1 MKRILVV
8 TQDMHISGVARAQLG
23 LLHAFDKKKCKVD
36 LFLRSHEGDFLK
48 YIPEEVTLLPEI
60 KAYKCV
66 DTTTKDTL
74 RHGCLLQAFG
84 KAYGIIKAKRYA
96 KKHSVSL
103 SAIGLDYTQKYQ
115 LPFLP
120 MISKEE
126 YDLVISFAAPH
137 YFGAY
142 KCRAKKRLS
151 WIHTDYS
158 LIDIDTESEAKVW
171 GRYDGIASISD
182 SVGEAFCSKMPS
194 LKDKLIRIDNPISP
208 SLIRRSALEGQN
220 EMAKEGIRI
229 LSCGTLAPGK
239 NFRSIPK
246 MVSILLSEGLD
257 VKWYII
263 GDGPDRAEIE
273 KRIADEGVTGRVIL
287 LGKKENPYPYFNECD
302 LFVHPS
308 LREGKAVSVIE
319 AQILGKPVAITNFPT
334 AHSQLRDGIDGVIVP
349 LDTEGCAKGI
359 SKLLRDSEKL
369 ETLKN
374 NCRNTDYGSEKDMN
388 TIYSFIE

>member
-1 MKRILVV
+1 MKKVLIVG
-8 TQDMHISGVARAQLG
+8 QDMFISGVSRAQLG
-23 LLHAFDKKKCKVD
+23 LLHAFDKEKYKVD
-36 LFLRSHEGDFLK
+36 LFLRNHEGEFLK
-48 YIPEEVTLLPEI
+48 YIPDDVTLLPEK
-60 KAYKCV
+60 KAYRCV
-66 DTTTKDTL
+66 DMTTVETL
-74 RHGCLLQAFG
+74 KQGRIFQAFG
-84 KAYGIIKAKRYA
+84 KAYGMVKAKSYA
-96 KKHSVSL
+96 KKHGVQL
-103 SAIGLDYTQKYQ
+103 SAVALDYTHKHQKR
-115 LPFLP
+115 FLP

-126 YDLVISFAAPH
+126 YDLVISFVAPH

-158 LIDIDTESEAKVW
+158 LIDIDAKSEEKVW
-171 GRYDGIASISD
+171 GLYDGIASISD
-182 SVGEAFCSKMPS
+182 SVGIEFSKKLPT
-194 LKDKLIRIDNPISP
+194 LKDKIVRIDNPISP
-208 SLIRRSALEGQN
+208 SLIRRSADEGQS
-220 EMAKEGIRI
+220 EMAKDGIRI
-229 LSCGTLAPGK
+229 VSCGTLAPGK

-246 MVSILLSEGLD
+246 MVSILLNEGLD

-263 GDGPDRAEIE
+263 GDGSDRAEIE

-287 LGKKENPYPYFNECD
+287 LGKKENPYPYMKECD

-334 AHSQLRDGIDGVIVP
+334 AHSQLKDGFDGVIVP

-359 SKLLRDSEKL
+359 LELLRDTEKL
-369 ETLKN
+369 EALKN

>member
-23 LLHAFDKKKCKVD
+23 LLHAFDKTKYKVD

-48 YIPEEVTLLPEI
+48 YIPKEVTLLPEI
-60 KAYKCV
+60 KAYKYV
-66 DTTTKDTL
+66 DTTTKETL
-74 RHGCLLQAFG
+74 KNGLVFQALC
-84 KAYGIIKAKRYA
+84 KAIGMIKAKRYV
-96 KKHSVSL
+96 KKHSVGL
-103 SAIGLDYTQKYQ
+103 SAIGLDYTQKHQ

-126 YDLVISFAAPH
+126 YDLVISFAMPH

-142 KCRAKKRLS
+142 KCKAKKRLS

-158 LIDIDTESEAKVW
+158 LIDIDTKSEEKVW
-171 GRYDGIASISD
+171 ALYDGIASISD
-182 SVGEAFCSKMPS
+182 SVGVEFLKKMPS
-194 LKDKLIRIDNPISP
+194 LKDKLVRIDNPISP

-220 EMAKEGIRI
+220 EMAKDGVRI
-229 LSCGTLAPGK
+229 VSCGTLAVGK

-257 VKWYII
+257 VRWYII

-273 KRIADEGVTGRVIL
+273 KRIAEEGVTGRVIL
-287 LGKKENPYPYFNECD
+287 LGKKDNPYPYFAECD

-319 AQILGKPVAITNFPT
+319 AQILGKPVVITNFPT
-334 AHSQLRDGIDGVIVP
+334 AHSQLKDGFDGIIVP
-349 LDTEGCAKGI
+349 LDTEDCANGI
-359 SKLLRDSEKL
+359 SELLRDEKKL
-369 ETLKN
+369 EMLKE
-374 NCRNTDYGSEKDMN
+374 NCKNSDYGSEKDMK
-388 TIYSFIE
+388 TVCSFAE

>member
-23 LLHAFDKKKCKVD
+23 LLHALDKSKYKMD

-48 YIPEEVTLLPEI
+48 YIPREVTLLPEVR
-60 KAYKCV
+60 AYKCV
-66 DTTTKDTL
+66 DLTTKQTL
-74 RHGCLLQAFG
+74 KNGRIFQAFG
-84 KAYGIIKAKRYA
+84 KAVGMIKAKRYA
-96 KKHSVSL
+96 KKHAVSL
-103 SAIGLDYTQKYQ
+103 SAIGLDYTQRHQ

-120 MISKEE
+120 MISNEE

-142 KCRAKKRLS
+142 KCKAKKRLS

-158 LIDIDTESEAKVW
+158 LIDIDAKSEAKVW
-171 GRYDGIASISD
+171 ERYDGIASISD

-194 LKDKLIRIDNPISP
+194 LKDKIVRIDNPISP
-208 SLIRRSALEGQN
+208 PLIRRSANEGQS
-220 EMAKEGIRI
+220 EMAKDGIRI
-229 LSCGTLAPGK
+229 VSCGTLAVGK

-273 KRIADEGVTGRVIL
+273 KRIADEGVGGRVIL
-287 LGKKENPYPYFNECD
+287 LGKKENPYPYFAECD

-319 AQILGKPVAITNFPT
+319 AQILGKPVVITNFPT
-334 AHSQLRDGIDGVIVP
+334 AHSQLIDGYDGIIVP
-349 LDTEGCAKGI
+349 LDTEGCARAI
-359 SKLLRDSEKL
+359 AELLRNKEKL
-369 ETLKN
+369 EMLKE
-374 NCRNTDYGSEKDMN
+374 NCKNTDYGSEKDMN
-388 TIYSFIE
+388 IICSFAG